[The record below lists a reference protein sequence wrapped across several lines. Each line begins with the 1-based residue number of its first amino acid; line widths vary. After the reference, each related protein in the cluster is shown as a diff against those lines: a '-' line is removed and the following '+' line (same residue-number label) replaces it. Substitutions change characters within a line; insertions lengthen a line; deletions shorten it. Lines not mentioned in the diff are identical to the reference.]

1 MYRLHHFG
9 HYREHQ
15 GLIPDFMNMFLAKY
29 GPFSFQLV
37 ELKFISTAM
46 GGKPG
51 RQKAVDQ
58 MANGL
63 PKLYL
68 VKAQI
73 NDRKSYETQQEHVG
87 PLQQHL

>member
-63 PKLYL
+63 PKL
-68 VKAQI
+68 
-73 NDRKSYETQQEHVG
+73 
-87 PLQQHL
+87 